1 MFEAWMLRRLSAP
14 TAAATLLLLSAS
26 GCVKEIS
33 SDERLDRETQNLS
46 AKETPG
52 AAELEKIS
60 CEDATEALIK
70 ARNVN
75 RPETDRLVDYI
86 ELYSSLRKRTATFED
101 AMNRNP
107 DLSYREGTQHL
118 VNAKDT
124 CIQQTADVRVEFE
137 TYMRELVGVPTVQE
151 IKGGNTVT
159 IARLDFNTLRQ
170 AIETLEPDDKDTLLN
185 QVNAAAKRVAPSTP
199 ADEPA
204 PASSGGRKRGR

>member
-1 MFEAWMLRRLSAP
+1 MPRRLSAP
-14 TAAATLLLLSAS
+14 TAVATLLLLSAT

-46 AKETPG
+46 AKEMPG
-52 AAELEKIS
+52 AAELEKLT
-60 CEDATEALIK
+60 CEDSTEALVK

-118 VNAKDT
+118 VNAKDN
-124 CIQQTADVRVEFE
+124 CIQQTADIRVEFE

-185 QVNAAAKRVAPSTP
+185 QVNAAEKRVAPSTP
-199 ADEPA
+199 AADESAPA
-204 PASSGGRKRGR
+204 PTGGRKRGR